1 MKPLYFKIDAFEIPF
16 RVQSENLKYFYDKF
30 HFHPQC
36 QITFIEKGFGT
47 YIIGDAVGRF
57 CSGQVFVLGANLP
70 HVFKCDDV
78 YFSDSTPGVSSTTV
92 FFNQNFF
99 NEELHHLD
107 ELSIFNAF
115 IQEIKGG
122 ICFSNLGIEVEFER
136 LKNAIGF
143 NRILVFLEIIALLSS
158 KEVGLKEFLNSKK
171 EFDQLKND
179 KIERVYEFTLNKF
192 KSKIKIEETANLINL
207 TTNAFCKFFKQQ
219 TGQSYISFLNEI
231 RINHACSLF
240 LSSNL
245 DVASVAFESGFNNLS
260 NFNRQFI
267 QKQKVS
273 PKKYQMN
280 LKKVIHS
287 NNYSMK
293 LDINFK

>member
-1 MKPLYFKIDAFEIPF
+1 MKPLFFKIDALDVPF
-16 RVQSENLKYFYDKF
+16 RVQSESLKYFYDKF

-36 QITFIEKGFGT
+36 QITYIEKGLGT

-57 CSGQVFVLGANLP
+57 SSGQVFVLGANLP
-70 HVFKCDDV
+70 HVFKCDEI
-78 YFSDSTPGVSSTTV
+78 YFSDFSPGVSSTTI

-99 NEELHHLD
+99 NNELYLLS
-107 ELSIFNAF
+107 ELSLFNTF
-115 IQEIKGG
+115 VQEIKGG
-122 ICFSNLGIEVEFER
+122 ISYSKIGIEVEFEK
-136 LKNAIGF
+136 LKNAVGF
-143 NRILVFLEIIALLSS
+143 NRILIFLEIIGYLCSNKIEIKELL
-158 KEVGLKEFLNSKK
+158 NKK
-171 EFDQLKND
+171 KKFDQVKND

-192 KSKIKIEETANLINL
+192 KTRIKIKETANLINL

-260 NFNRQFI
+260 NFNRQFT

-280 LKKVIHS
+280 VK
-287 NNYSMK
+287 
-293 LDINFK
+293 NFFN

>member
-1 MKPLYFKIDAFEIPF
+1 MKPLFFKIDALDVPF
-16 RVQSENLKYFYDKF
+16 RVQSESLKYFYDKF

-36 QITFIEKGFGT
+36 QITYIEKGLGT

-57 CSGQVFVLGANLP
+57 SSGQVFVLGANLP
-70 HVFKCDDV
+70 HVFKCDEI
-78 YFSDSTPGVSSTTV
+78 YFSDFSPGVSSTTI

-99 NEELHHLD
+99 NNELYLLS
-107 ELSIFNAF
+107 ELSLFNTF
-115 IQEIKGG
+115 VQEIKGG
-122 ICFSNLGIEVEFER
+122 ISYSKIGIEVEFEK
-136 LKNAIGF
+136 LKNAVGF
-143 NRILVFLEIIALLSS
+143 NRILIFLEIIGYLCSNKIEIKELL
-158 KEVGLKEFLNSKK
+158 NKK
-171 EFDQLKND
+171 KKFDQIKND

-192 KSKIKIEETANLINL
+192 KTRIKIKETANLINL

-260 NFNRQFI
+260 NFNRQFT

-280 LKKVIHS
+280 VK
-287 NNYSMK
+287 
-293 LDINFK
+293 NFFN

>member
-1 MKPLYFKIDAFEIPF
+1 MKPLFFKIDALDVPF
-16 RVQSENLKYFYDKF
+16 RVQSESLKYFYDKF

-36 QITFIEKGFGT
+36 QITYIEKGLGT

-57 CSGQVFVLGANLP
+57 SSGQVFVLGANLP
-70 HVFKCDDV
+70 HVFKCDEI
-78 YFSDSTPGVSSTTV
+78 YFSDFSPGVSSTTV

-99 NEELHHLD
+99 ND
-107 ELSIFNAF
+107 ELYLLSELSLFNTF
-115 IQEIKGG
+115 VQEIKGG
-122 ICFSNLGIEVEFER
+122 ISYSKIGIEAEFEK
-136 LKNAIGF
+136 LKNAVGF
-143 NRILVFLEIIALLSS
+143 NRILVFLEIIGYLCSNKTEIKELL
-158 KEVGLKEFLNSKK
+158 NKK
-171 EFDQLKND
+171 KKFDQVKND

-192 KSKIKIEETANLINL
+192 KTRIKIEETANLINL

-260 NFNRQFI
+260 NFNRQFT

-280 LKKVIHS
+280 VK
-287 NNYSMK
+287 
-293 LDINFK
+293 NFFN

>member
-1 MKPLYFKIDAFEIPF
+1 MKPLFFKIDALDVPF
-16 RVQSENLKYFYDKF
+16 RVQSESLKYFYDKF

-36 QITFIEKGFGT
+36 QITYIEKGLGT

-57 CSGQVFVLGANLP
+57 SSGQVFVLGANLP
-70 HVFKCDDV
+70 HVFKCDEI
-78 YFSDSTPGVSSTTV
+78 YFSDFSPGVSSTTI

-99 NEELHHLD
+99 NNELYLLS
-107 ELSIFNAF
+107 ELSLFNTF
-115 IQEIKGG
+115 VQEIKGG
-122 ICFSNLGIEVEFER
+122 ISYSKIGIEVEFEK
-136 LKNAIGF
+136 LKNAVGF
-143 NRILVFLEIIALLSS
+143 NRILIFLEIIGYLCSNKIEIKELL
-158 KEVGLKEFLNSKK
+158 NKK
-171 EFDQLKND
+171 KKFDQVKND

-192 KSKIKIEETANLINL
+192 KTRIKIEETANLINL

-260 NFNRQFI
+260 NFNRQFT

-280 LKKVIHS
+280 VK
-287 NNYSMK
+287 
-293 LDINFK
+293 NFFN

>member
-1 MKPLYFKIDAFEIPF
+1 MKPVYFKIDAFEIPF
-16 RVQSENLKYFYDKF
+16 RVQSERLKYFYDKF

-36 QITFIEKGFGT
+36 QITYIEKGNGT

-57 CSGQVFVLGANLP
+57 SSGQVFVLGANLP
-70 HVFKCDDV
+70 HVFKCDDI
-78 YFSDSTPGVSSTTV
+78 YFSDYSPGVCSTTV

-99 NEELHHLD
+99 ND
-107 ELSIFNAF
+107 ELYALNELSLFNAF
-115 IQEIKGG
+115 VLEIRGG
-122 ICFSNLGIEVEFER
+122 ICYKNMGIEKQFEK
-136 LKNAIGF
+136 LEKAAGF
-143 NRILVFLEIIALLSS
+143 NRILVFLEIISHLCSNEI
-158 KEVGLKEFLNSKK
+158 KEKEFLNRQKF
-171 EFDQLKND
+171 FDQLKND
-179 KIERVYEFTLNKF
+179 KIERVYEFTLDKF
-192 KSKIKIEETANLINL
+192 KTKIRIEEAANLINL

-260 NFNRQFI
+260 NFNRQFT

-280 LKKVIHS
+280 LKYLSI
-287 NNYSMK
+287 
-293 LDINFK
+293 

>member
-1 MKPLYFKIDAFEIPF
+1 MKPLYFKIDALDVPF
-16 RVQSENLKYFYDKF
+16 RVQSESLKYFYDKF

-36 QITFIEKGFGT
+36 QITYIEKGFGT

-57 CSGQVFVLGANLP
+57 SPGQVFVLGANLP
-70 HVFKCDDV
+70 HVFKCDEI
-78 YFSDSTPGVSSTTV
+78 YFSDSSPGVSSTTV

-99 NEELHHLD
+99 NDEWYLLS
-107 ELSIFNAF
+107 ELSLFNTF
-115 IQEIKGG
+115 LQEIKGG
-122 ICFSNLGIEVEFER
+122 ISYSKIGIEEEFEK
-136 LKNAIGF
+136 LKNAVGF
-143 NRILVFLEIIALLSS
+143 NRILIFLGIIGHLCSN
-158 KEVGLKEFLNSKK
+158 KIELKELLNKK
-171 EFDQLKND
+171 KKFDQVKND
-179 KIERVYEFTLNKF
+179 KIKRVYEFTLNKF
-192 KSKIKIEETANLINL
+192 KTRIKIEETASLINL
-207 TTNAFCKFFKQQ
+207 TANAFCKFFKQQ

-280 LKKVIHS
+280 VKKFF
-287 NNYSMK
+287 N
-293 LDINFK
+293 

>member
-16 RVQSENLKYFYDKF
+16 RVQSESLKYFYDKF

-36 QITFIEKGFGT
+36 QITYIEKGHGT

-57 CSGQVFVLGANLP
+57 SSGQVFVLGANLP
-70 HVFKCDDV
+70 HVFKCDDI
-78 YFSDSTPGVSSTTV
+78 YFSDYSPGVCSTTV

-99 NEELHHLD
+99 NEELYTIN
-107 ELSIFNAF
+107 ELSLFNTF
-115 IQEIKGG
+115 VQEIRGG
-122 ICFSNLGIEVEFER
+122 ICYKIMGIEKEFEK
-136 LKNAIGF
+136 LKYVSGF
-143 NRILVFLEIIALLSS
+143 NRILVFLEIIGHLCSNEL
-158 KEVGLKEFLNSKK
+158 KVKEFLNKK
-171 EFDQLKND
+171 KIFDQLKND

-192 KSKIKIEETANLINL
+192 KTKVRIEEAANLINL
-207 TTNAFCKFFKQQ
+207 STNAFCKFFKQQ

-240 LSSNL
+240 FSSNL

-260 NFNRQFI
+260 NFNRQFT

-280 LKKVIHS
+280 LKNLSI
-287 NNYSMK
+287 
-293 LDINFK
+293 

>member
-16 RVQSENLKYFYDKF
+16 RVQSERLKYFYDKF

-36 QITFIEKGFGT
+36 QITYIEKGLGT

-57 CSGQVFVLGANLP
+57 SSGQVFVLGANLP
-70 HVFKCDDV
+70 HVFKCDEI
-78 YFSDSTPGVSSTTV
+78 YFSDFSPGVSSTTI

-99 NEELHHLD
+99 NNELYLLS
-107 ELSIFNAF
+107 ELSLFNTF
-115 IQEIKGG
+115 VQEIKGG
-122 ICFSNLGIEVEFER
+122 ISYSKIGIEVEFEK
-136 LKNAIGF
+136 LKNAVGF
-143 NRILVFLEIIALLSS
+143 NRILIFLEIIGYLCSNKIEIKELL
-158 KEVGLKEFLNSKK
+158 NKK
-171 EFDQLKND
+171 KKFDQVKND

-192 KSKIKIEETANLINL
+192 KTRIKIEETANLINL

-260 NFNRQFI
+260 NFNRQFT

-280 LKKVIHS
+280 VK
-287 NNYSMK
+287 
-293 LDINFK
+293 NFFN